1 MDAKTLRN
9 LEPLEL
15 EDKEKELKKELFN
28 LRFQLVTG
36 RLENPARLRVARR
49 EVARVRTI
57 YLEKLAS
64 QASSA
69 VPPSGGTGS

>member
-28 LRFQLVTG
+28 LRFQHVTG
-36 RLENPARLRVARR
+36 RLENPARIRSARR
-49 EVARVRTI
+49 ELARVRTI
-57 YLEKLAS
+57 YFEKSVS
-64 QASSA
+64 QDISEG
-69 VPPSGGTGS
+69 VD